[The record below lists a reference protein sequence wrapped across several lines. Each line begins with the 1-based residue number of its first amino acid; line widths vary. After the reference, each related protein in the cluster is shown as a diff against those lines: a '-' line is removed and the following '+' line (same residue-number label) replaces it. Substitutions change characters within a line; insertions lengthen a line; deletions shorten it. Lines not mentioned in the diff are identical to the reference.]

1 MKYVLFAYLRF
12 YSYNN
17 ENPTNYHSER
27 SLNFKDVGHKYFTSH
42 FPQKITSAM
51 EEDILILDYIDI
63 VLIQTIQ
70 YHNKRPCVWCNYI
83 ISNVSL

>member
-1 MKYVLFAYLRF
+1 MILVSMKYVPFAYLLF
-12 YSYNN
+12 YSYKN

-51 EEDILILDYIDI
+51 EEDILIQDYIDSI
-63 VLIQTIQ
+63 DSN
-70 YHNKRPCVWCNYI
+70 HS
-83 ISNVSL
+83 ISQQKTLCMV

>member
-1 MKYVLFAYLRF
+1 MILVSMKYVLFAYLRF

-42 FPQKITSAM
+42 FPQKITSVM
-51 EEDILILDYIDI
+51 EEDILIQDYIDSI
-63 VLIQTIQ
+63 DSN
-70 YHNKRPCVWCNYI
+70 HS
-83 ISNVSL
+83 ISQQKTLCMV

>member
-1 MKYVLFAYLRF
+1 MILVSMKYAPFAYLLF
-12 YSYNN
+12 YSYKN

-51 EEDILILDYIDI
+51 EEDILILDYRYCIDSN
-63 VLIQTIQ
+63 
-70 YHNKRPCVWCNYI
+70 HS
-83 ISNVSL
+83 ISQQKTLCMV

>member
-1 MKYVLFAYLRF
+1 MRIQQITIQ
-12 YSYNN
+12 N
-17 ENPTNYHSER
+17 EHSISR
-27 SLNFKDVGHKYFTSH
+27 TLGTTHFTSH
-42 FPQKITSAM
+42 FPQKSTSVM
-51 EEDILILDYIDI
+51 KEDILILDI

>member
-1 MKYVLFAYLRF
+1 MILVSMKYVLFAYLRF

-42 FPQKITSAM
+42 FPQKNTSAM
-51 EEDILILDYIDI
+51 EEDILIQDYVDSIDSN
-63 VLIQTIQ
+63 
-70 YHNKRPCVWCNYI
+70 HS
-83 ISNVSL
+83 ISQQKTLCMV